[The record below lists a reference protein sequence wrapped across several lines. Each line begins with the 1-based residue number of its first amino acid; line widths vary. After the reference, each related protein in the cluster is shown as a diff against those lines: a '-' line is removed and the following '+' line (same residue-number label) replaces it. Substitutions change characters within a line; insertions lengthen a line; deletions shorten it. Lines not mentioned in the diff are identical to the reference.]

1 MNTLDKEYKFYQKN
15 QKEFLKKYRNK
26 VLVIK
31 DEQVIGAYSDEATA
45 YKESISKYKLGSF
58 LIQKCVPEEETI
70 QTFYSNVIFS

>member
-15 QKEFLKKYRNK
+15 QKEFLKKYRNN

-58 LIQKCVPEEETI
+58 LIQ
-70 QTFYSNVIFS
+70 